1 MLCFVD
7 LVKICYQS
15 QIKLADLNFK
25 AAVKVISNTILD
37 GHDRQTGFCY
47 LTVIE

>member
-25 AAVKVISNTILD
+25 GGCKSYQCIKSAGQD
-37 GHDRQTGFCY
+37 GRTGSYY
-47 LTVIE
+47 LTVII

>member
-7 LVKICYQS
+7 LVKICYRS
-15 QIKLADLNFK
+15 QIKLAILISR

-37 GHDRQTGFCY
+37 GHDGQTGFCY